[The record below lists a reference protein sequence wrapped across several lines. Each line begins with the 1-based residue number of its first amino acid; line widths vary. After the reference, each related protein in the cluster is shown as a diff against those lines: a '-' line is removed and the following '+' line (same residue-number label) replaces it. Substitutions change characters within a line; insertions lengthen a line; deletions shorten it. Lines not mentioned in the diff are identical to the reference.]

1 MNFIYKKNYFKL
13 KKYAFKMGN
22 NLIVGINIFVD
33 GKLINDNNVPILYYW
48 NNEED
53 IEDELSKSDD
63 LIFFLTKKIT
73 TPSEY
78 LNSNLT
84 YVKYD
89 NFSKEYTSNRLN
101 IQNLFDLKHFN
112 EYNENFWINFIIND
126 FLNLYQLSYKQTY
139 ELSSSLD
146 EDIKNMFVK
155 IKQKYPNKVNKDTIV
170 NYIFSKLNENK
181 LLSVDNTNYIINKL
195 KQLITL

>member
-1 MNFIYKKNYFKL
+1 MYSLEK
-13 KKYAFKMGN
+13 
-22 NLIVGINIFVD
+22 
-33 GKLINDNNVPILYYW
+33 
-48 NNEED
+48 
-53 IEDELSKSDD
+53 
-63 LIFFLTKKIT
+63 
-73 TPSEY
+73 
-78 LNSNLT
+78 
-84 YVKYD
+84 
-89 NFSKEYTSNRLN
+89 
-101 IQNLFDLKHFN
+101 
-112 EYNENFWINFIIND
+112 
-126 FLNLYQLSYKQTY
+126 LSYKQTY

>member
-1 MNFIYKKNYFKL
+1 MQR
-13 KKYAFKMGN
+13 A
-22 NLIVGINIFVD
+22 V
-33 GKLINDNNVPILYYW
+33 
-48 NNEED
+48 
-53 IEDELSKSDD
+53 
-63 LIFFLTKKIT
+63 
-73 TPSEY
+73 
-78 LNSNLT
+78 
-84 YVKYD
+84 
-89 NFSKEYTSNRLN
+89 

-181 LLSVDNTNYIINKL
+181 LLSANNTNYIINKL

>member
-1 MNFIYKKNYFKL
+1 
-13 KKYAFKMGN
+13 MGN

-84 YVKYD
+84 YIKYD

-126 FLNLYQLSYKQTY
+126 FLNL
-139 ELSSSLD
+139 
-146 EDIKNMFVK
+146 
-155 IKQKYPNKVNKDTIV
+155 
-170 NYIFSKLNENK
+170 
-181 LLSVDNTNYIINKL
+181 LL
-195 KQLITL
+195 

>member
-1 MNFIYKKNYFKL
+1 
-13 KKYAFKMGN
+13 MGD
-22 NLIVGINIFVD
+22 NLIVGINIFVND
-33 GKLINDNNVPILYYW
+33 KLINDNNVPILYYW

-84 YVKYD
+84 YIKYD
-89 NFSKEYTSNRLN
+89 NFSKQYTSNRLN

-181 LLSVDNTNYIINKL
+181 LLSVNNTNYIINKL

>member
-1 MNFIYKKNYFKL
+1 MLHLNWHETSHQHNTHYSHIFQ
-13 KKYAFKMGN
+13 
-22 NLIVGINIFVD
+22 NIF
-33 GKLINDNNVPILYYW
+33 
-48 NNEED
+48 
-53 IEDELSKSDD
+53 
-63 LIFFLTKKIT
+63 
-73 TPSEY
+73 
-78 LNSNLT
+78 
-84 YVKYD
+84 
-89 NFSKEYTSNRLN
+89 
-101 IQNLFDLKHFN
+101 LFDLKHFN